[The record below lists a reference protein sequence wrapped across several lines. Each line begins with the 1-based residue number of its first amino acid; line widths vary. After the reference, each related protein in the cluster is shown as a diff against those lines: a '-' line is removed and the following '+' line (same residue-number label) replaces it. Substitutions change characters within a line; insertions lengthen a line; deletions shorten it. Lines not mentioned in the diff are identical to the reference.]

1 MKLEVLQQSWGSA
14 SILRRVAVVVVVV
27 VVLGFA
33 MGLGAKGWERFRKR
47 QFDKKEAEQEKK
59 VQALDAQIEALKVRA
74 ERAEAKGELAG
85 QKADALEAVNK
96 QQGAKAQAEARKV
109 EEAFK
114 AFENDQAITDGDI
127 PDDIRRQRICDKRK
141 ELGYP
146 CGK

>member
-1 MKLEVLQQSWGSA
+1 MNLEFLQQSWGSA

-33 MGLGAKGWERFRKR
+33 MGLGAKGWERFRER

-59 VQALDAQIEALKVRA
+59 VQVLDAQIEALTVRA

-96 QQGAKAQAEARKV
+96 QQGAKVQAEAKKV

-114 AFENDQAITDGDI
+114 AYENDQDITGRDVAADV
-127 PDDIRRQRICDKRK
+127 RRQRICDKRK

-146 CGK
+146 CR

>member
-1 MKLEVLQQSWGSA
+1 MNLEVLHQSWRSA

-33 MGLGAKGWERFRKR
+33 MGVGAKGWEHFRGR
-47 QFDKKEAEQEKK
+47 QFDKKEAEQERK
-59 VQALDAQIEALKVRA
+59 VRALGAQIEALTVRA

-96 QQGAKAQAEARKV
+96 QQGAKAVAEARKV

-114 AFENDQAITDGDI
+114 AYENDQAITDGDVA
-127 PDDIRRQRICDKRK
+127 DDVRRQRICDKRK

>member
-1 MKLEVLQQSWGSA
+1 MNLEVLHQSWRSA

-33 MGLGAKGWERFRKR
+33 MGVGAKGWEHFRER

-59 VQALDAQIEALKVRA
+59 VQALDAQIEGLKVRA

-85 QKADALEAVNK
+85 QKADALEAVNRR
-96 QQGAKAQAEARKV
+96 QGAKAQAEARRV
-109 EEAFK
+109 QEAFK
-114 AFENDQAITDGDI
+114 AYENDQAITGGDI
-127 PDDIRRQRICDKRK
+127 PDDVRRQRICDKRK

-146 CGK
+146 CY

>member
-1 MKLEVLQQSWGSA
+1 MNLEVLHQSWRSA

-33 MGLGAKGWERFRKR
+33 IGVGAKGWEDFRGR

-59 VQALDAQIEALKVRA
+59 VQALDAQIEALTVRA

-96 QQGAKAQAEARKV
+96 QQGAKAEAEARKV

-114 AFENDQAITDGDI
+114 AYENDQAITDGDVA
-127 PDDIRRQRICDKRK
+127 DDVRRQRICDKRK

-146 CGK
+146 CY

>member
-1 MKLEVLQQSWGSA
+1 MNLEILQQSWRSA
-14 SILRRVAVVVVVV
+14 SILRRAAVVAVVVVVF
-27 VVLGFA
+27 GFA
-33 MGLGAKGWERFRKR
+33 MGLGAKGWERFKER
-47 QFDKKEAEQEKK
+47 QFDKKEVEQEKK
-59 VQALDAQIEALKVRA
+59 VQALNAQIEALTVRA

-96 QQGAKAQAEARKV
+96 QQGAKAEAEARKV

-114 AFENDQAITDGDI
+114 AYENDQAISDGDI
-127 PDDIRRQRICDKRK
+127 PDDVRRQRMCDKRK

>member
-1 MKLEVLQQSWGSA
+1 MNLEILQQSWRSA

-33 MGLGAKGWERFRKR
+33 MGVGATGWEHFRGR

-59 VQALDAQIEALKVRA
+59 VQVLDAQIEALTVRA

-96 QQGAKAQAEARKV
+96 QQGAKAEAEARKV

-114 AFENDQAITDGDI
+114 AYENDQAITDGDVA
-127 PDDIRRQRICDKRK
+127 DDVRRQRICDKRK

-146 CGK
+146 CY